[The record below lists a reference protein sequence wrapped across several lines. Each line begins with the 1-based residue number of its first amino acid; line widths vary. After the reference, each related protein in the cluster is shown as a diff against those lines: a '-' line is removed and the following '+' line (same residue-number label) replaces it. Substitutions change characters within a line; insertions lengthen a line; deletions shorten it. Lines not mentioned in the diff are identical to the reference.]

1 MTSSK
6 AWLFA
11 AVALILSVTLSGC
24 QTIVD
29 YQSIKNNVRMATTY
43 ESDKKVKVVGKRIEM
58 QPVGS
63 IDWYEAEKT
72 ASGAYALTPLGS
84 ANKQSDESNA
94 DGGGGG
100 GGGGGCN

>member
-1 MTSSK
+1 MFSSK
-6 AWLFA
+6 ISIV
-11 AVALILSVTLSGC
+11 AVLGLILSVALSGC

-29 YQSIKNNVRMATTY
+29 YQSIKNNVRIATTY
-43 ESDKKVKVVGKRIEM
+43 ESDKKVKVIGKRIEM
-58 QPVGS
+58 MPAGS

-84 ANKQSDESNA
+84 ANKESDENIP
-94 DGGGGG
+94 DGG

>member
-1 MTSSK
+1 MSSSK
-6 AWLFA
+6 ISIV
-11 AVALILSVTLSGC
+11 AVLGLILSVTLSGC

-29 YQSIKNNVRMATTY
+29 YQSIKNNVRIATTY
-43 ESDKKVKVVGKRIEM
+43 ESDKKVKVIGKRIEM
-58 QPVGS
+58 MPAGS

-100 GGGGGCN
+100 GGGGCN

>member
-1 MTSSK
+1 MSSRK
-6 AWLFA
+6 ISIGVVLG
-11 AVALILSVTLSGC
+11 LMLSVALSGC

-63 IDWYEAEKT
+63 IYWYEAEKT

-84 ANKQSDESNA
+84 ANKQSDESIP
-94 DGGGGG
+94 D

>member
-1 MTSSK
+1 MSSSK
-6 AWLFA
+6 ISIV
-11 AVALILSVTLSGC
+11 AVLGLILSVALSGC

-58 QPVGS
+58 QPPGS
-63 IDWYEAEKT
+63 NDWYEAEKT

>member
-1 MTSSK
+1 MTSNK
-6 AWLFA
+6 AWLLGA
-11 AVALILSVTLSGC
+11 IALILSVTLSGC

-29 YQSIKNNVRMATTY
+29 YQSIKNNVRIATTY
-43 ESDKKVKVVGKRIEM
+43 ESDKKVKVIGKRIEM
-58 QPVGS
+58 MPAGS

-84 ANKQSDESNA
+84 ANKESDENIP
-94 DGGGGG
+94 D

>member
-1 MTSSK
+1 M
-6 AWLFA
+6 
-11 AVALILSVTLSGC
+11 
-24 QTIVD
+24 TIVD

-63 IDWYEAEKT
+63 DTWYEAEKT

-84 ANKQSDESNA
+84 ANKQSDEDNA
-94 DGGGGG
+94 NMDSGGGGG
-100 GGGGGCN
+100 HGGGAC

>member
-1 MTSSK
+1 MTSNK
-6 AWLFA
+6 AWLLGA
-11 AVALILSVTLSGC
+11 IALILSVTLSGC

-29 YQSIKNNVRMATTY
+29 YQSIKNNVRIATTY
-43 ESDKKVKVVGKRIEM
+43 ESDKKVKVIGKRIEM
-58 QPVGS
+58 MPAGS

-84 ANKQSDESNA
+84 ANKESNENIP
-94 DGGGGG
+94 DGG

>member
-1 MTSSK
+1 MASNK
-6 AWLFA
+6 AWLLGA
-11 AVALILSVTLSGC
+11 IALILSVTLSGC

-29 YQSIKNNVRMATTY
+29 YQSIKNNVRIATTY
-43 ESDKKVKVVGKRIEM
+43 ESDKKVKVIGKRIEM
-58 QPVGS
+58 MPAGS

-84 ANKQSDESNA
+84 ANKQSDESIP
-94 DGGGGG
+94 D

>member
-1 MTSSK
+1 MSSSK
-6 AWLFA
+6 ISIV
-11 AVALILSVTLSGC
+11 AVLGLILSVALSGC

-29 YQSIKNNVRMATTY
+29 YQSIKNNVRIATTY
-43 ESDKKVKVVGKRIEM
+43 ESDKKVKVIGKRIEM
-58 QPVGS
+58 MPAGS

-84 ANKQSDESNA
+84 ANKESDENIP
-94 DGGGGG
+94 D

>member
-1 MTSSK
+1 MTSNK

-11 AVALILSVTLSGC
+11 AAALILSVTLSGC
-24 QTIVD
+24 QTIG

-63 IDWYEAEKT
+63 NYWYEAEKT

-84 ANKQSDESNA
+84 ANKQSDESIP
-94 DGGGGG
+94 DGGGG

>member
-1 MTSSK
+1 MSNSK
-6 AWLFA
+6 ISIG
-11 AVALILSVTLSGC
+11 AVLGLILSFALSGC
-24 QTIVD
+24 LTIVD

-63 IDWYEAEKT
+63 NYWYEAEKT

-84 ANKQSDESNA
+84 ANKQSDESIP
-94 DGGGGG
+94 DGG

>member
-1 MTSSK
+1 MSSSK
-6 AWLFA
+6 ISIV
-11 AVALILSVTLSGC
+11 AVLGLILSVALSGC

-58 QPVGS
+58 QPAGS

-84 ANKQSDESNA
+84 ANKQSDENIP
-94 DGGGGG
+94 DDGG

>member
-1 MTSSK
+1 MASNK
-6 AWLFA
+6 AWLLGA
-11 AVALILSVTLSGC
+11 IALILSVTLSGC

-29 YQSIKNNVRMATTY
+29 YQSIKNNVRIATTY

-63 IDWYEAEKT
+63 IYWYEAEKT

-84 ANKQSDESNA
+84 ANKQSDESIP
-94 DGGGGG
+94 D

>member
-1 MTSSK
+1 MTSNK
-6 AWLFA
+6 AWLLGA
-11 AVALILSVTLSGC
+11 IALILSVTLSGC

-29 YQSIKNNVRMATTY
+29 YQSIKNNVRIATTY
-43 ESDKKVKVVGKRIEM
+43 ESDKKVKVIGKRIEM
-58 QPVGS
+58 MPAGS

-84 ANKQSDESNA
+84 ANKQSDESIP
-94 DGGGGG
+94 D